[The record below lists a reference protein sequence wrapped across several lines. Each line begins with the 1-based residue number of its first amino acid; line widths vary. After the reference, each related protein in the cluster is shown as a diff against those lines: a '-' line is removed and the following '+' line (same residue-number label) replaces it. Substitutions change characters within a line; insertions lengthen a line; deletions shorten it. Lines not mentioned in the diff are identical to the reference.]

1 MAQTITTDGDGERL
15 GESVERVWGPLQLE
29 RTAEFGAH
37 APVCSFVV
45 RPRLGVC
52 LLEAVER
59 DVIGDA
65 APAHDETPET
75 LRKRLAQC
83 TAFDNPRIVYPKRTR
98 IGNFKYQN
106 DIAVREGGHRQGV
119 QHSPSRWGPW
129 WSTTPAAS
137 KCVCEGTC
145 TCTATRK
152 ICGCAGPCQQVC
164 ALCGMTCTH
173 RCEDLMAHMLCCSC
187 AKANAVLLVGEGM
200 PVREIRLCGPSIFVR
215 CPLLLREPADGDRTA
230 PRRLFGGGAA

>member
-15 GESVERVWGPLQLE
+15 GEGVERVWGPLPLE

-106 DIAVREGGHRQGV
+106 DIAVREGGQARRATFAEPV
-119 QHSPSRWGPW
+119 GPVVVDD
-129 WSTTPAAS
+129 SGGTKVRVRGYMHLYRHKEDMRMCRPMPAS
-137 KCVCEGTC
+137 LC
-145 TCTATRK
+145 TLRDDLYT
-152 ICGCAGPCQQVC
+152 QVRGSDGSY
-164 ALCGMTCTH
+164 A
-173 RCEDLMAHMLCCSC
+173 
-187 AKANAVLLVGEGM
+187 
-200 PVREIRLCGPSIFVR
+200 
-215 CPLLLREPADGDRTA
+215 LLLMCQGKCCFA
-230 PRRLFGGGAA
+230 RR

>member
-15 GESVERVWGPLQLE
+15 GEGVERVWGPLPLE

-83 TAFDNPRIVYPKRTR
+83 TAFDNPRIVYPKR
-98 IGNFKYQN
+98 NSHWKL
-106 DIAVREGGHRQGV
+106 
-119 QHSPSRWGPW
+119 
-129 WSTTPAAS
+129 
-137 KCVCEGTC
+137 
-145 TCTATRK
+145 
-152 ICGCAGPCQQVC
+152 QV
-164 ALCGMTCTH
+164 
-173 RCEDLMAHMLCCSC
+173 
-187 AKANAVLLVGEGM
+187 
-200 PVREIRLCGPSIFVR
+200 P
-215 CPLLLREPADGDRTA
+215 
-230 PRRLFGGGAA
+230 